1 MLQEKFSQALYWKG
15 LNYATLC
22 RLGGA
27 DALGCSA
34 TVYYYICVL
43 ILYVRP
49 HTTIY
54 VSSYSIRSVASGVP
68 MRSC

>member
-34 TVYYYICVL
+34 TVYSF
-43 ILYVRP
+43 
-49 HTTIY
+49 
-54 VSSYSIRSVASGVP
+54 VSSYY
-68 MRSC
+68 